1 VYGRVPDFSLVERS
15 GRRVEASNL
24 QGKVWIADFIYTH
37 CTDTCPLQSAQMA
50 RLQKEYADVPDLR
63 LVSITVDPARDTPQ
77 VLAWYAARFGAD
89 PARWLFL
96 TGEKAAIFRLA
107 REGFRLGVEEPAG
120 AGPSPLDRAFPPDRS
135 AAPGPPTFAMLDVGR
150 WTLDFLWFGATPA
163 LAHEGEGA
171 GAASPSPA
179 PPAAAG
185 PILHSSRFVLVDRQ
199 VRIRGYYEGGDEEAL
214 RRLRRDLDI
223 VLREPRP

>member
-1 VYGRVPDFSLVERS
+1 MRHRIPLSEPALRRGLWALLVLVMAWVVGAGALSLLREPPPGGRAAGEARPGPPVYGRVPDFSLVERS

-50 RLQKEYADVPDLR
+50 RLQKEYAGIPDLR

-96 TGEKAAIFRLA
+96 TGGKAAIFRLA

-135 AAPGPPTFAMLDVGR
+135 AAPGPPTVAMLDVGR
-150 WTLDFLWFGATPA
+150 WTLDF
-163 LAHEGEGA
+163 
-171 GAASPSPA
+171 
-179 PPAAAG
+179 
-185 PILHSSRFVLVDRQ
+185 
-199 VRIRGYYEGGDEEAL
+199 
-214 RRLRRDLDI
+214 
-223 VLREPRP
+223 